1 MKGKLDDAGSGTAAC
16 SVYGCSN
23 FNAGCYADF
32 SSDEVTF
39 EEDAPEVVG
48 FVMRFGDDDFSY
60 WNGFDLTKE
69 EKEQIRQ
76 YSVTMRT
83 KVIQSEEHRKKSWQ
97 TFRWNK

>member
-60 WNGFDLTKE
+60 WNGFDLTK
-69 EKEQIRQ
+69 
-76 YSVTMRT
+76 RT